1 MTSVDDFLYDGE
13 SVFVGRK
20 GTINKPLYYN
30 GKFWTVDTLFYTY
43 NFTDVLPKFVYCL
56 FQTINWLKYNEASG
70 VPSLSKATIEKIKVR
85 IPSMDEQDKLSNLL
99 FLLDKRIEVQNK
111 IIEKLE
117 TLIKGIIETVI
128 SLQKP
133 NTFIKDCLECNSSI
147 LQESQVAEY
156 GASPVYGATGITGY
170 TEAADVNGESIL
182 IIKDGSGV
190 GTVKY
195 VTGEYSYIG
204 TLNRLIAKDG
214 YYLKYIYFALQGF
227 SFEPYKTGMAIPH
240 IYFKDY
246 GKAKI
251 FCPTIEKQSAIAQKL
266 SSTEDKVSVEKQIL
280 FYYQVQKS
288 YLLSQ
293 MLI

>member
-1 MTSVDDFLYDGE
+1 M
-13 SVFVGRK
+13 
-20 GTINKPLYYN
+20 
-30 GKFWTVDTLFYTY
+30 
-43 NFTDVLPKFVYCL
+43 
-56 FQTINWLKYNEASG
+56 
-70 VPSLSKATIEKIKVR
+70 
-85 IPSMDEQDKLSNLL
+85 
-99 FLLDKRIEVQNK
+99 
-111 IIEKLE
+111 
-117 TLIKGIIETVI
+117 
-128 SLQKP
+128 QKP
-133 NTFIKDCLECNSSI
+133 NTFIKDCLEYNSSI